1 MFRAQDLRVN
11 AERNLISEASGKKK
25 ISTLVQM

>member
-11 AERNLISEASGKKK
+11 AERNLVSEASGKKV
-25 ISTLVQM
+25 SALVQM

>member
-11 AERNLISEASGKKK
+11 AERNLVSEASGKKV
-25 ISTLVQM
+25 SAVVQM